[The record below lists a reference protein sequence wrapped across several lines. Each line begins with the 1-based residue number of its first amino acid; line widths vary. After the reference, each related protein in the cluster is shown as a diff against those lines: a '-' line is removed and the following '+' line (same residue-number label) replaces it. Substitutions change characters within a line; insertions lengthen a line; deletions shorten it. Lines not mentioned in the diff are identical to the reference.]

1 MVMRYNLAMAMIGFL
16 GLAVAASGAADQ
28 PAPATD
34 VPVKRVVLYS
44 SGVGYFEHAGKVVND
59 GRAELRFRTE
69 QINDML
75 KSLVL
80 QDLGGGTVGAV
91 VYPSQNPLAKT
102 LKSFQV
108 DISANPSLGELLN
121 QLRGAEVVVEGA
133 GEEITGVI
141 LGLEKVEKPVAEGQ
155 PVRVWMLNLISGGLI
170 RAVELGGL
178 RRIEL
183 VDEQLQAELN
193 GALTALTQA
202 RDQDKKPVH
211 IEFRG
216 QGERSVRMGYVIETP
231 IWKTT
236 YRLVMPADDTD
247 TGYLQG
253 WAIVENQTES
263 DWSDVTLSLVSGRPI
278 SFVQDLY
285 QPLYVKRPVVRPELY
300 ASLMPQQYDDGLAG
314 GMGGGRRAARRRGR
328 PSSPAAAPSMELA
341 ETARAGK
348 AVTLQYDVSGGESD
362 AYADLDAAASVAS
375 LASADELG
383 ELFQYQVPG
392 VSLPRQ
398 RSAMIPIVTD
408 EVAVER
414 LSIYNQRVLAKHPLN
429 GARLKN
435 TTGKF
440 LMQGPI
446 TVIDDQAYS
455 GDARIEDL
463 PADQSRLLSYAVD
476 LDVRV
481 TSERSNKSATI
492 QTGRVVRGVLHLSRK
507 QVRQQDYTVANR
519 ADRDKTVLIEHP
531 KHGSFELV
539 DTPEPIETTE
549 SLYRFEDRVAG
560 GESSKLTVTEERTYG
575 ETVAI
580 LNCDLGQ
587 LLRYS
592 RSGEI
597 PRKVRDALA
606 EIARRR
612 QALVAVERQIAER
625 EQRIRAITEEQKR
638 IRDNMRT
645 VERNS
650 KYYARLL
657 DKLNAQESA
666 IEKNQLEMDDL
677 RNELDRKRAA
687 LEDEINKLNIE

>member
-1 MVMRYNLAMAMIGFL
+1 
-16 GLAVAASGAADQ
+16 
-28 PAPATD
+28 
-34 VPVKRVVLYS
+34 
-44 SGVGYFEHAGKVVND
+44 
-59 GRAELRFRTE
+59 
-69 QINDML
+69 
-75 KSLVL
+75 
-80 QDLGGGTVGAV
+80 
-91 VYPSQNPLAKT
+91 
-102 LKSFQV
+102 
-108 DISANPSLGELLN
+108 
-121 QLRGAEVVVEGA
+121 
-133 GEEITGVI
+133 
-141 LGLEKVEKPVAEGQ
+141 
-155 PVRVWMLNLISGGLI
+155 
-170 RAVELGGL
+170 
-178 RRIEL
+178 
-183 VDEQLQAELN
+183 LN

-216 QGERSVRMGYVIETP
+216 QGERPVRMGYVIETP

-236 YRLVMPADDTD
+236 YRLVMPEDDSD

-285 QPLYVKRPVVRPELY
+285 QPLYVKRPVVQPELY
-300 ASLMPQQYDDGLAG
+300 ASLMPQQYDDGLARG
-314 GMGGGRRAARRRGR
+314 DAGDIPGMFGGGLGVPRRRGR
-328 PSSPAAAPSMELA
+328 PNAVAASPSMEMA
-341 ETARAGK
+341 EPRRAGK
-348 AVTLQYDVSGGESD
+348 AVAAQRDFFDEESD

-414 LSIYNQRVLAKHPLN
+414 LSIYNQGVLAKHPLN

-481 TSERSNKSATI
+481 TSKRSNKSATI

-507 QVRQQDYTVANR
+507 QVRQQYYTVANR

-531 KHGSFELV
+531 KRGSFELV

-549 SLYRFEDRVAG
+549 ALYRFEDRVAG

>member
-1 MVMRYNLAMAMIGFL
+1 MAMRYNLAMAMIGFL

-133 GEEITGVI
+133 GEEVTGVI

-216 QGERSVRMGYVIETP
+216 QGERTVRMGYVIETP

-492 QTGRVVRGVLHLSRK
+492 QTGRVVRGRAAPVAQAGSPARLHRG
-507 QVRQQDYTVANR
+507 QPCRPGQDG
-519 ADRDKTVLIEHP
+519 ADRASQTRQL
-531 KHGSFELV
+531 
-539 DTPEPIETTE
+539 
-549 SLYRFEDRVAG
+549 RVG
-560 GESSKLTVTEERTYG
+560 
-575 ETVAI
+575 
-580 LNCDLGQ
+580 
-587 LLRYS
+587 RY
-592 RSGEI
+592 
-597 PRKVRDALA
+597 A
-606 EIARRR
+606 
-612 QALVAVERQIAER
+612 
-625 EQRIRAITEEQKR
+625 
-638 IRDNMRT
+638 
-645 VERNS
+645 
-650 KYYARLL
+650 
-657 DKLNAQESA
+657 
-666 IEKNQLEMDDL
+666 
-677 RNELDRKRAA
+677 
-687 LEDEINKLNIE
+687 

>member
-133 GEEITGVI
+133 GEEVTGVI

-216 QGERSVRMGYVIETP
+216 QGERTVRMGYVIETP

>member
-1 MVMRYNLAMAMIGFL
+1 
-16 GLAVAASGAADQ
+16 
-28 PAPATD
+28 
-34 VPVKRVVLYS
+34 
-44 SGVGYFEHAGKVVND
+44 
-59 GRAELRFRTE
+59 
-69 QINDML
+69 
-75 KSLVL
+75 
-80 QDLGGGTVGAV
+80 
-91 VYPSQNPLAKT
+91 
-102 LKSFQV
+102 
-108 DISANPSLGELLN
+108 
-121 QLRGAEVVVEGA
+121 
-133 GEEITGVI
+133 
-141 LGLEKVEKPVAEGQ
+141 LE
-155 PVRVWMLNLISGGLI
+155 
-170 RAVELGGL
+170 
-178 RRIEL
+178 
-183 VDEQLQAELN
+183 
-193 GALTALTQA
+193 
-202 RDQDKKPVH
+202 
-211 IEFRG
+211 
-216 QGERSVRMGYVIETP
+216 
-231 IWKTT
+231 
-236 YRLVMPADDTD
+236 
-247 TGYLQG
+247 
-253 WAIVENQTES
+253 
-263 DWSDVTLSLVSGRPI
+263 
-278 SFVQDLY
+278 
-285 QPLYVKRPVVRPELY
+285 
-300 ASLMPQQYDDGLAG
+300 
-314 GMGGGRRAARRRGR
+314 
-328 PSSPAAAPSMELA
+328 
-341 ETARAGK
+341 
-348 AVTLQYDVSGGESD
+348 ESD

-414 LSIYNQRVLAKHPLN
+414 LSIYNQGVLAKHPLN

-481 TSERSNKSATI
+481 TSERSSKSATI
-492 QTGRVVRGVLHLSRK
+492 QTARVVRGVLHLSRK

-549 SLYRFEDRVAG
+549 ALYRFEDRVAG